1 MTEPKG
7 RKGRETKSR
16 LLKAAAHEFANNGFH
31 ETKVSTIVKNSGLTQ
46 PSFYLYFSSKDAV
59 FEELVTSFQS
69 KIIKLSES
77 VRLEGG
83 IESNDIAKRIV
94 TIIESVFQFLVQD
107 PDLTRIGLFLSPNA
121 EQIRNELTQIVKT
134 NLEAEQRLGYFR
146 YNLDMEIVAECIIGV
161 IEHFTATH
169 LLSGS
174 KEPRI
179 LAQQIVDLF
188 INGMLPIG
196 DSFKTT

>member
-1 MTEPKG
+1 M
-7 RKGRETKSR
+7 
-16 LLKAAAHEFANNGFH
+16 
-31 ETKVSTIVKNSGLTQ
+31 
-46 PSFYLYFSSKDAV
+46 
-59 FEELVTSFQS
+59 
-69 KIIKLSES
+69 IKLSES

-121 EQIRNELTQIVKT
+121 KQIRNELTQIVKS

-161 IEHFTATH
+161 IEHYTATY

-188 INGMLPIG
+188 INGMLPKG
-196 DSFKTT
+196 DSIKTT